1 MHMSDYLVGI
11 DVGTTGA
18 KALVVDLKGNLL
30 GSGYREYPCLYPKPN
45 WVEQDA
51 ELVIQKTF
59 EACREALANS
69 SIDPKKVIS
78 VGFST
83 QRATFCLLDGDM
95 SVIGGNFYGWQD
107 NRALS
112 EMEYIE
118 SKIPARELY
127 QILGMPITPT
137 FSFSKV
143 IWIMRNDP
151 QRYEKARYI
160 SLMPDYVLYR
170 FGADEFCCEVTNAC
184 CSSLIDVHE
193 LRWSEKIIETYGID
207 REKLPPLVKPG
218 TLVGKITDEVSER
231 TGLAEG
237 TPISTGTGDQQCAA
251 IGAGVV
257 KPGFAELTL
266 GTSGVLVVATE
277 KPVLPE
283 SGIMMVPA
291 SGAWGLYDVEG
302 IQLGAASSYRWLRDE
317 LGGLERAWGDD
328 IGENPYALME
338 QHVRK
343 SPVGANGIVFLPFL
357 NGSGCPYWDV
367 HAKGVFAGLTFAH
380 TKSDLVRAVM
390 EGITLEAKDIYRAM
404 QDIGVEVKRLATTG
418 GAANS
423 PAWQQV
429 MADMFDVE
437 IYKLK
442 VSEATTLGA
451 AILGGVGAGVFRDA
465 AEGVSHIVHYEEA
478 ILPIR
483 EHVEKY
489 DGLYD
494 VYRNIHGALTEHG
507 SYKML
512 SNMQGA

>member
-1 MHMSDYLVGI
+1 MSDFLVGI

-18 KALVVDLKGNLL
+18 KALVVDLNGNLL
-30 GSGYREYPCLYPKPN
+30 GSGYREYPCQYPKPN

-59 EACREALANS
+59 EACREALSDSGVDAHR
-69 SIDPKKVIS
+69 IIS

-83 QRATFCLLDGDM
+83 QRATFCILDGDM
-95 SVIGGNFYGWQD
+95 SVIGGNFYVWQD

-118 SKIPARELY
+118 SVMPARELY
-127 QILGMPITPT
+127 QIVGMPITPT

-143 IWIMRNDP
+143 IWLMRNDP
-151 QRYEKARYI
+151 ERYGKARYI

-170 FGADEFCCEVTNAC
+170 FGSDEFCCEVTNAC

-193 LRWSEKIIETYGID
+193 LRWSDTIIDSYGID
-207 REKLPPLVKPG
+207 RTKLPPLVKPG
-218 TLVGKITDEVSER
+218 TLVGKITADVAAR
-231 TGLAEG
+231 TGLVEG

-257 KPGFAELTL
+257 EPGYAELTL
-266 GTSGVLVVATE
+266 GTSGVLVVATK

-302 IQLGAASSYRWLRDE
+302 IQLGAASSYRWFRDE
-317 LGGLERAWGDD
+317 LCGLEKCWGDE
-328 IGENPYALME
+328 IGENPYTLME
-338 QHVRK
+338 QHVRN
-343 SPVGANGIVFLPFL
+343 SPVGARGVVFLPFMS
-357 NGSGCPYWDV
+357 GSGCPHWDV
-367 HAKGVFAGLTFAH
+367 HAKGVFAGLTFSH
-380 TKSDLVRAVM
+380 SKSDLVRAVM

-404 QDIGVEVKRLATTG
+404 QDIGVEITRLATTG

-423 PAWQQV
+423 PTWQQI
-429 MADMFDVE
+429 MADMFNVE
-437 IYKLK
+437 IHKLK

-451 AILGGVGAGVFRDA
+451 AILGGVGAGVFKDA
-465 AEGVSHIVHYEEA
+465 ADGVSHIVHYEEA
-478 ILPIR
+478 VTPNGA
-483 EHVEKY
+483 HVERY
-489 DGLYD
+489 ERLYET
-494 VYRNIHGALTEHG
+494 YTNIHHAFTEHG

-512 SNMQGA
+512 SDLQET

>member
-1 MHMSDYLVGI
+1 MSGYLVGI

-30 GSGYREYPCLYPKPN
+30 GSGYREYPCIYPKPN

-59 EACREALANS
+59 QACSDAVSVSGVDANE
-69 SIDPKKVIS
+69 IIS

-83 QRATFCLLDGDM
+83 QRATFCLLDDDM
-95 SVIGGNFYGWQD
+95 SVIGGNFYVWQD

-112 EMEYIE
+112 EMDYIE
-118 SKIPARELY
+118 SIIPARELY
-127 QILGMPITPT
+127 QIVGMPITPT

-143 IWIMRNDP
+143 VWVMRNDP
-151 QRYEKARYI
+151 ERYKKARYI

-193 LRWSEKIIETYGID
+193 LRWSDDIIDNYGID
-207 REKLPPLVKPG
+207 REKLPPLVRPG
-218 TLVGKITDEVSER
+218 TLVGKIRREVAAL

-251 IGAGVV
+251 VGAGVV
-257 KPGFAELTL
+257 EPGFAELTL

-277 KPVLPE
+277 KPVLPD

-317 LGGLERAWGDD
+317 LGGLERSWGDE
-328 IGENPYALME
+328 IGENPYTLME
-338 QHVRK
+338 QHVHK
-343 SPVGANGIVFLPFL
+343 SPVGANGIIFLPFMS
-357 NGSGCPYWDV
+357 GSGCPHWDV
-367 HAKGVFAGLTFAH
+367 HAKGVFAGLTFSH
-380 TKSDLVRAVM
+380 TKSDMVRAVM

-404 QDIGVEVKRLATTG
+404 QDIGVKITRLAATG

-423 PAWQQV
+423 PIWQQV
-429 MADMFDVE
+429 MADMFNIE
-437 IYKLK
+437 IHKLK

-451 AILGGVGAGVFRDA
+451 AILGGVGAGVFKDA
-465 AEGVSHIVHYEEA
+465 SDGVSHIVHYEEA
-478 ILPIR
+478 VLPIE

-489 DGLYD
+489 ERLYEL
-494 VYRNIHGALTEHG
+494 YTNIHGALTEHG
-507 SYKML
+507 SYRML
-512 SNMQGA
+512 SDLQGV

>member
-1 MHMSDYLVGI
+1 MMKGRKNSHMSDYLVGI

-30 GSGYREYPCLYPKPN
+30 GSGYQEYPCLYPKPN

-69 SIDPKKVIS
+69 GIDPKKVIS

-95 SVIGGNFYGWQD
+95 SVIGGKFYRWQD

-118 SKIPARELY
+118 SKIPACELY
-127 QILGMPITPT
+127 QIVGMPITST
-137 FSFSKV
+137 FSFSKI
-143 IWIMRNDP
+143 IWIMRKDR

-170 FGADEFCCEVTNAC
+170 F
-184 CSSLIDVHE
+184 
-193 LRWSEKIIETYGID
+193 
-207 REKLPPLVKPG
+207 
-218 TLVGKITDEVSER
+218 
-231 TGLAEG
+231 
-237 TPISTGTGDQQCAA
+237 
-251 IGAGVV
+251 GAGVV

-317 LGGLERAWGDD
+317 FGGLERAWGDD

-338 QHVRK
+338 QHVQK
-343 SPVGANGIVFLPFL
+343 SPVGAKGIIFLPFL
-357 NGSGCPYWDV
+357 NGSGCPHWDV
-367 HAKGVFAGLTFAH
+367 HAKGVFAGLIFAH

-404 QDIGVEVKRLATTG
+404 RDIGVEIKRLATTG

-423 PAWQQV
+423 PEWQQV

-451 AILGGVGAGVFRDA
+451 AILGGVGAGLFRDA

-478 ILPIR
+478 VLPIR

-489 DGLYD
+489 EGLYD
-494 VYRNIHGALTEHG
+494 AYRNIHGALTEHG

-512 SNMQGA
+512 SNLQAS